1 MTTDRMNTTPN
12 HPAAGTTGGLPERL
26 KRWTAGYLPKLTLA
40 CIALIVLLSFL
51 SPYFFTLTNFK
62 DILLGT
68 AVIGIISF
76 GMTMVL
82 ISDGI
87 DLSVGSVVAFSSVIL
102 CVSINAGLPLPLA
115 LVLSLGGGVL
125 VGLVNGFFIA
135 VMNINPFIITLGTM
149 SVVRGLA
156 YIIIGGRPLPFEQP
170 AVRFIGSGTFLGVPI
185 PIYFMVAV
193 LVILWFVLKYT
204 QFGRNVYA
212 IGNNEETA
220 RLSGINVVKTRILVF
235 AIMGLL
241 AGVAGFLL
249 SAQTYA
255 GIPASGQGYELDALT
270 AVILGGTSLKGG
282 QGRLAGT
289 VLGTFIVALVLNGQN
304 LMDIPYFYQLV
315 SKGVIIII
323 AMAIAR
329 KKF

>member
-1 MTTDRMNTTPN
+1 
-12 HPAAGTTGGLPERL
+12 
-26 KRWTAGYLPKLTLA
+26 
-40 CIALIVLLSFL
+40 L
-51 SPYFFTLTNFK
+51 SPHFFSLTNFK

-82 ISDGI
+82 ISGDI
-87 DLSVGSVVAFSSVIL
+87 DLSVGSVVALSSVIL
-102 CVSINAGLPLPLA
+102 CVSINEGLGLPAA
-115 LVLSLGGGVL
+115 LLLTAAGAIA
-125 VGLVNGFFIA
+125 VGLVNGFFIS
-135 VMNINPFIITLGTM
+135 VLEINSFIITLGTM
-149 SVVRGLA
+149 SLIRGLA
-156 YIIIGGRPLPFEQP
+156 YIIIGGNPLPFKQP
-170 AVRFIGSGTFLGVPI
+170 IVRSIGSGTFLGVPI
-185 PIYFMVAV
+185 PIYFMVVV

-212 IGNNEETA
+212 IGNNRETA
-220 RLSGINVVKTRILVF
+220 RLSGISVFKTKMLVF

-249 SAQTYA
+249 AAQTYA
-255 GIPASGQGYELDALT
+255 GIPAAGKGYELDALT

-289 VLGTFIVALVLNGQN
+289 VLGTFFVALVLNGQN
-304 LMDIPYFYQLV
+304 MLDVPYFYQLV
-315 SKGVIIII
+315 SKGAIILI

-329 KKF
+329 IRT

>member
-1 MTTDRMNTTPN
+1 MTDILS
-12 HPAAGTTGGLPERL
+12 HL
-26 KRWTAGYLPKLTLA
+26 KSWTSGYLPKLTLA
-40 CIALIVLLSFL
+40 CIGLIVILSFL

-82 ISDGI
+82 ISDDI
-87 DLSVGSVVAFSSVIL
+87 DLSVGSVVAFSSVLL
-102 CVSINAGLPLPLA
+102 CVSINAGFGLPVAILLTA
-115 LVLSLGGGVL
+115 AGAIG
-125 VGLVNGFFIA
+125 VGLVNGFFIS
-135 VMNINPFIITLGTM
+135 VLNINSFIITLGTM
-149 SVVRGLA
+149 SVVRGFA
-156 YIIIGGRPLPFEQP
+156 YIIIGGNPEPFKQP
-170 AVRFIGSGTFLGVPI
+170 VVRFIGSGSFLGIPI
-185 PIYFMVAV
+185 PIYFMAVV
-193 LVILWFVLKYT
+193 LVILWYVLKYT

-212 IGNNEETA
+212 IGNNRETA
-220 RLSGINVVKTRILVF
+220 RLSGINVVKTKMLVF

-249 SAQTYA
+249 AAQTYA
-255 GIPASGQGYELDALT
+255 GIPAAGQGYELDALT

-304 LMDIPYFYQLV
+304 MMGVPYFYQLV
-315 SKGVIIII
+315 SKGVIILI
-323 AMAIAR
+323 AMTIAR
-329 KKF
+329 KRA